1 MQKFHYIG
9 ITYLLQM
16 QPLDPHTL
24 FSIFEQGDE
33 AVYKEHGMESTLDNP
48 FVLMGMVL
56 RGMENFHIMDVMYKK
71 QYPKEYKEVR
81 GGVQYKYFCRL
92 YEYLTRVTDLT
103 PESIY
108 KIGESFDRG
117 SIFLGLDNLRV
128 FFEGV
133 EEYEKCG
140 VIKCFQELIIEAPEI
155 PEKKLLI

>member
-1 MQKFHYIG
+1 
-9 ITYLLQM
+9 M

-71 QYPKEYKEVR
+71 QYPKEYKKVR
-81 GGVQYKYFCRL
+81 KSVQYKYFCRL

-103 PESIY
+103 PESVY
-108 KIGESFDRG
+108 KIGESFDKG

-140 VIKCFQELIIEAPEI
+140 VIKSFQELIIEAPEV
-155 PEKKLLI
+155 PVKKLLI